1 VIAPADITGI
11 VLAGGQGRRMGGVDK
26 GWVELAGKPMIAHVL
41 GRLAPQVG
49 DVLINANQNLERYA
63 TFGVPVVPD
72 NVGGFAGPLAGL
84 HAGMTRATRSH
95 VVTVPC
101 DSPFLPTDLV
111 DRLAAGLEVEHAQ
124 LAVAKTFD
132 QPHPVFCLVRRDVLP
147 HLAAFLEAGGRKID
161 AWYASLAIVEV
172 AFDDEADAFRNI
184 NTAEELAAAAPQDV
198 R

>member
-1 VIAPADITGI
+1 MAPGAQGAANVVIAPADITGI

-41 GRLAPQVG
+41 ARLVPQVG
-49 DVLINANQNLERYA
+49 DVLINANQNLDRYA
-63 TFGVPVVPD
+63 AFGVPVVPD
-72 NVGGFAGPLAGL
+72 AVGGFAGPLAGL
-84 HAGMTRATRSH
+84 HAGLTRATRTY

-111 DRLAAGLEVEHAQ
+111 ERLAAGLEAENAQ

-147 HLAAFLEAGGRKID
+147 HLAAFLEAGGRKEI
-161 AWYASLAIVEV
+161 AMMIPVVFLVLPITIVF
-172 AFDDEADAFRNI
+172 A
-184 NTAEELAAAAPQDV
+184 L
-198 R
+198 